1 MVLYYAIFNP
11 EGTQFNVSFPDL
23 SELFTSGDDM
33 SDALHMAK
41 DALEGYL
48 LWLEDEKEAFPPAS
62 EYDEISPSKGDL
74 LIPIEANLEVARLK
88 ENTKMIKKTLTIP
101 NYVNA
106 LAEKEGINFSQTLT
120 EVLKEKL
127 QIH

>member
-1 MVLYYAIFNP
+1 MVLYYTIFNP
-11 EGTQFNVSFPDL
+11 EGPQFNVTFPDL
-23 SELFTSGDDM
+23 PELFTSGNNM
-33 SDALHMAK
+33 PDALHMAK

-48 LWLEDEKEAFPPAS
+48 LWLEDENEPFPPAS
-62 EYDEISPSKGDL
+62 EYDEISLPKGDL

-127 QIH
+127 QIN

>member
-1 MVLYYAIFNP
+1 MCIRDR
-11 EGTQFNVSFPDL
+11 FNVTFPDL
-23 SELFTSGDDM
+23 PELFTSGNNM
-33 SDALHMAK
+33 PDALHMAK

-48 LWLEDEKEAFPPAS
+48 LWLEDEKEPFPPTS
-62 EYDEISPSKGDL
+62 EYDEIFLSKGNL

-127 QIH
+127 QIT

>member
-1 MVLYYAIFNP
+1 M
-11 EGTQFNVSFPDL
+11 
-23 SELFTSGDDM
+23 
-33 SDALHMAK
+33 K
-41 DALEGYL
+41 
-48 LWLEDEKEAFPPAS
+48 KEAFPPAS